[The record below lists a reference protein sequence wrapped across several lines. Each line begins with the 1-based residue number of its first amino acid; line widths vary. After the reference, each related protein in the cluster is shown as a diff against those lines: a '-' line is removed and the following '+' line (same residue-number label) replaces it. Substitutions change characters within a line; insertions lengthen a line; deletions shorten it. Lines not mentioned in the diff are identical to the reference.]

1 MLFRSIKS
9 RMCAYREKYFS
20 EEMPIEQ
27 RLFNVITIGGIF
39 AGTVSTLIGIIL
51 QFSILS
57 MIETTTVFLI
67 LLYLLYRA
75 NKNNKFDK
83 AALMVCVGV
92 NLILFPMIYFAN
104 GGMHSGMPLWFVL
117 GVVFDFMLLE
127 GKRFYIALFGG
138 FLAVVLCALGSYF
151 HPEYVLT
158 IETELGV
165 YLDIIQSIIIVSVI
179 IGALIRFQLSVYKK
193 KSEELE
199 AQTKQLAR
207 QAKQLE
213 EQTVQLEIA
222 IEQAEAA
229 NQAKR
234 DFLANM
240 SHEIR
245 TPLNVVL
252 GMNEMICR
260 ESTESA
266 VQKYAHKIEASGNI
280 LLSLIND
287 VLDFSKI
294 EAGNMQL
301 VPVKYQLSSV
311 ISDIVL
317 LVTERMRGKDLKLE
331 LKIDS
336 KLPCALY
343 GDEVRIKQIML
354 NLLNNAVKYTEKGK
368 IIFTVAGERGQ
379 DGKFLMYVSVRD
391 TGIGIRAEDI
401 DKLTRAFQ
409 RVDEQR
415 NSNVEGTGLGLSIT
429 KTFLNMMGSTL
440 EVQSEYGKGSDF
452 FFRVEQEIMD
462 ERSIG
467 KINPYELHSE
477 AAAAAVTFTAPEAEI
492 LVVDDNR
499 MNLDVFRA
507 LLKKTRVRVMTATS
521 GKECLRQVQKQE
533 FDIIFL
539 DHMMPEM
546 DGVETLKQLK
556 ALEDNLSKDTPVIA
570 LTANAV
576 AGAKEEY
583 IAQGFADY
591 LSKPVQGSTL
601 EKMVRAY
608 LPEKLVHT
616 GREENGQDKKDAESV
631 RESKE
636 KEAAGDGSNEN
647 VFDKDIVAAHSQA
660 VQDSCDGIAEERFP
674 GEKLLCA
681 HHIKAA
687 RALPYFGDDVEMYLE
702 ILEEFG
708 AGMPERVVKLE
719 ASAWDCESYAILV
732 HALKSNAK
740 NVGAETLGLMAF
752 EHEKAAKAGK
762 RDYITQAFSQLKEEM
777 EVVNR
782 GIRKFFREFGNT
794 FD

>member
-1 MLFRSIKS
+1 MKNRIKS

-57 MIETTTVFLI
+57 VIETTTVFLI

-462 ERSIG
+462 ERPIG

-521 GKECLRQVQKQE
+521 GKECLRQIQKQE

-556 ALEDNLSKDTPVIA
+556 ALKDNLSKDTPVIA

>member
-1 MLFRSIKS
+1 MKDRIKS
-9 RMCAYREKYFS
+9 RMRAYREKYFS

-57 MIETTTVFLI
+57 VIETATVFLI

-75 NKNNKFDK
+75 NKNNSFDK

-92 NLILFPMIYFAN
+92 NLILFPMIYFTN

-151 HPEYVLT
+151 HPEYVLS

-252 GMNEMICR
+252 GMNEMIRR

-462 ERSIG
+462 ERPIG

-616 GREENGQDKKDAESV
+616 GREENGQDRKDAESV

-636 KEAAGDGSNEN
+636 KEAAGDGSGEN
-647 VFDKDIVAAHSQA
+647 VFDKDGVTVSSRT

>member
-1 MLFRSIKS
+1 MKNRIKS

-462 ERSIG
+462 ERPIG

-477 AAAAAVTFTAPEAEI
+477 AAAAAITFTAPEAEI

-636 KEAAGDGSNEN
+636 KEAVGDGSDEN

-782 GIRKFFREFGNT
+782 GIRKFFREFGDT
-794 FD
+794 FE

>member
-1 MLFRSIKS
+1 MKNRIKS

-57 MIETTTVFLI
+57 VIETTTVFLI

-440 EVQSEYGKGSDF
+440 EVQSEYGKRSDF

-462 ERSIG
+462 ERPIG

-636 KEAAGDGSNEN
+636 KEAVGDGSDEN

-719 ASAWDCESYAILV
+719 ASAWDCESYAVLV

-782 GIRKFFREFGNT
+782 GIRKFFRDFGDT
-794 FD
+794 FE

>member
-1 MLFRSIKS
+1 MKERIADRLH
-9 RMCAYREKYFS
+9 AYKEKYFS
-20 EEMPIEQ
+20 EELPIGQ

-57 MIETTTVFLI
+57 VIETAAVFLI

-75 NKNNKFDK
+75 NKNKKYDQ

-127 GKRFYIALFGG
+127 GKRFYIALAGSIV
-138 FLAVVLCALGSYF
+138 AVVVCALGSYYN
-151 HPEYVLT
+151 PEFVLA
-158 IETELGV
+158 IDSESGL
-165 YLDIIQSIIIVSVI
+165 YLDILQSFLIVSVI
-179 IGALIRFQLSVYKK
+179 IGALVRYQLNVYKK

-199 AQTKQLAR
+199 EQTEQLAR

-213 EQTVQLEIA
+213 EQTVQLEAA

-234 DFLANM
+234 DFLANI

-252 GMNEMICR
+252 GMNEMIRR
-260 ESTESA
+260 ESTEIV

-301 VPVKYQLSSV
+301 VPVQYQLSSV

-331 LKIDS
+331 LKIDNN
-336 KLPCALY
+336 LPCALY

-368 IIFTVAGERGQ
+368 IIFTVARDEGA
-379 DGKFLMYVSVRD
+379 DGKFLLYVSVKD
-391 TGIGIRAEDI
+391 TGIGIRKEDI
-401 DKLTRAFQ
+401 GKLTKAFQ
-409 RVDEQR
+409 RVDEER
-415 NSNVEGTGLGLSIT
+415 NSSVEGTGLGLSIT
-429 KTFLNMMGSTL
+429 KTFLNMMGSAL

-452 FFRVEQEIMD
+452 FFRVEQKVMD
-462 ERSIG
+462 ARPIG

-477 AAAAAVTFTAPEAEI
+477 AEAAAVTFTAPEAEV

-507 LLKKTRVRVMTATS
+507 LLKKTRVRVMTASS
-521 GKECLRQVQKQE
+521 GKECLRLVQKQE

-546 DGVETLKQLK
+546 DGVETLRQLR
-556 ALEDNLSKDTPVIA
+556 ALADNLSKDAPVIA

-583 IAQGFADY
+583 IAQGFANY

-601 EKMVRAY
+601 EKMVRDY

-616 GREENGQDKKDAESV
+616 EQKESSVKKEAV
-631 RESKE
+631 ESKDQGGE
-636 KEAAGDGSNEN
+636 KKAAGGNPDEN
-647 VFDKDIVAAHSQA
+647 VFDKNNGGSPSQEA
-660 VQDSCDGIAEERFP
+660 QDSGDEIIEEKFP

-681 HHIKAA
+681 HHIQAA
-687 RALPYFGDDVEMYLE
+687 RALPYFGDDVQMYLE

-708 AGMPERVVKLE
+708 SGMPERVVKLE
-719 ASAWDCESYAILV
+719 ASAWDCESYAVLV

-740 NVGAETLGLMAF
+740 NVGAETLGLMAY
-752 EHEKAAKAGK
+752 EHEKAAKEG
-762 RDYITQAFSQLKEEM
+762 RRGYITQGFPQLKEEM
-777 EVVNR
+777 EIVGR
-782 GIRKFFREFGNT
+782 GIKKFFREYGNK
-794 FD
+794 

>member
-1 MLFRSIKS
+1 MKNRIKS

-57 MIETTTVFLI
+57 VIETTTVFLI

-117 GVVFDFMLLE
+117 GVVYDFMLLE

-462 ERSIG
+462 ERPIG

-499 MNLDVFRA
+499 MNPDVFRA

-636 KEAAGDGSNEN
+636 KEAVGDGSDEN

-719 ASAWDCESYAILV
+719 ASAWDCESYAVLV

-782 GIRKFFREFGNT
+782 GIRKFFREFGDT
-794 FD
+794 FE

>member
-1 MLFRSIKS
+1 MKNRIKS

-462 ERSIG
+462 ERPIG

-636 KEAAGDGSNEN
+636 KEAAGDGSDEN

-719 ASAWDCESYAILV
+719 ASAWDCESYAVLV

>member
-1 MLFRSIKS
+1 MKNRIKS

-57 MIETTTVFLI
+57 VIETTTVFLI

-462 ERSIG
+462 ERPIG

-477 AAAAAVTFTAPEAEI
+477 VTAAAVTFTAPEAEI

-636 KEAAGDGSNEN
+636 KEAAGDGSDEN

>member
-1 MLFRSIKS
+1 
-9 RMCAYREKYFS
+9 
-20 EEMPIEQ
+20 MPIEQ

-57 MIETTTVFLI
+57 VIETTTVFLI

-462 ERSIG
+462 ERPTG

-556 ALEDNLSKDTPVIA
+556 ALKDNLSKDTPVIA

-636 KEAAGDGSNEN
+636 KEAAGDGSDEN

-782 GIRKFFREFGNT
+782 GIRKFFREFGDT
-794 FD
+794 FE

>member
-1 MLFRSIKS
+1 MKDRIKS
-9 RMCAYREKYFS
+9 RMRAYREKYFS

-57 MIETTTVFLI
+57 VIETATVFLI

-75 NKNNKFDK
+75 NKNNSFDK

-151 HPEYVLT
+151 HPEYVLS

-252 GMNEMICR
+252 GMNEMIRR

-462 ERSIG
+462 ERPIG

-477 AAAAAVTFTAPEAEI
+477 TAAAAVTFTAPEAEI

>member
-1 MLFRSIKS
+1 MKNRIKS

-57 MIETTTVFLI
+57 VIETTTVFLI

-75 NKNNKFDK
+75 NKNNRFDK

-462 ERSIG
+462 ERPIG

-477 AAAAAVTFTAPEAEI
+477 AAAAAITFTAPEAEI

-636 KEAAGDGSNEN
+636 KEAAGDGSGEN

>member
-1 MLFRSIKS
+1 MKNRIKS

-27 RLFNVITIGGIF
+27 RLFNVITIGGLF

-57 MIETTTVFLI
+57 VIETTTVFLI

-462 ERSIG
+462 ERPIG

-636 KEAAGDGSNEN
+636 KEAVGDGSDEN

-719 ASAWDCESYAILV
+719 ASAWDCESYAVLV

-782 GIRKFFREFGNT
+782 GIRKFFREFGDT
-794 FD
+794 FE

>member
-1 MLFRSIKS
+1 MKNRIKS

-57 MIETTTVFLI
+57 VIETTTVFLI

-440 EVQSEYGKGSDF
+440 EVQSEYGKRSDF

-462 ERSIG
+462 ERPIG

-636 KEAAGDGSNEN
+636 KEAVGDGSDEN

-719 ASAWDCESYAILV
+719 ASAWDCESYAVLV

-782 GIRKFFREFGNT
+782 GIRKFFREFGDT
-794 FD
+794 FE

>member
-1 MLFRSIKS
+1 MKNRIKS

-368 IIFTVAGERGQ
+368 IIFTVAGERRQ

-429 KTFLNMMGSTL
+429 KTLLNMMGSTL

-462 ERSIG
+462 ERPIG

-477 AAAAAVTFTAPEAEI
+477 AAAAAITFTAPEAEI

-636 KEAAGDGSNEN
+636 KEAAGDGSDEN

>member
-1 MLFRSIKS
+1 MKNRIKS

-57 MIETTTVFLI
+57 VIETTTVFLI

>member
-1 MLFRSIKS
+1 MKNRIKS

-57 MIETTTVFLI
+57 VIETTTVFLI

-75 NKNNKFDK
+75 NKNNRFDK

-462 ERSIG
+462 ERPIG

-539 DHMMPEM
+539 DHMMPGM

-556 ALEDNLSKDTPVIA
+556 ALKDNLSKDTPVIA

-636 KEAAGDGSNEN
+636 KEAAGDGSGEN
-647 VFDKDIVAAHSQA
+647 VFDKDGVTVSSRT

-782 GIRKFFREFGNT
+782 GIRKFFREFGDT
-794 FD
+794 FE

>member
-1 MLFRSIKS
+1 MKNRIKS

-462 ERSIG
+462 ERPIG

-556 ALEDNLSKDTPVIA
+556 ALKDNLSKDTPVIA

-636 KEAAGDGSNEN
+636 KEAAGDGSDEN

-782 GIRKFFREFGNT
+782 GIRKFFREFGDT
-794 FD
+794 FE

>member
-1 MLFRSIKS
+1 
-9 RMCAYREKYFS
+9 
-20 EEMPIEQ
+20 MPIEQ

-57 MIETTTVFLI
+57 VIETTTVFLI

-462 ERSIG
+462 ERPIG
-467 KINPYELHSE
+467 KINPYELHSD
-477 AAAAAVTFTAPEAEI
+477 AAAAAITFTAPEAEI

-556 ALEDNLSKDTPVIA
+556 ALKDNLSKDTPVIA

-636 KEAAGDGSNEN
+636 KEAAGDGSDEN

>member
-1 MLFRSIKS
+1 MKNRIKS

-462 ERSIG
+462 ERPIG

-636 KEAAGDGSNEN
+636 KEAVGDGSDEN

>member
-1 MLFRSIKS
+1 
-9 RMCAYREKYFS
+9 
-20 EEMPIEQ
+20 MPIEQ

-462 ERSIG
+462 ERPIG

-636 KEAAGDGSNEN
+636 KEAAGDGSDEN

-660 VQDSCDGIAEERFP
+660 VQESCDGIAEERFP

>member
-1 MLFRSIKS
+1 MKNRIKS

-462 ERSIG
+462 ERPIG

-636 KEAAGDGSNEN
+636 KEAAGDGSDEN

-782 GIRKFFREFGNT
+782 GIRKFFREFGDT
-794 FD
+794 FE

>member
-1 MLFRSIKS
+1 MKNRIKS

-57 MIETTTVFLI
+57 VIETTTVFLI

-401 DKLTRAFQ
+401 DKLTKAFQ

>member
-1 MLFRSIKS
+1 
-9 RMCAYREKYFS
+9 
-20 EEMPIEQ
+20 MPIEQ

-57 MIETTTVFLI
+57 VIETTTVFLI

-719 ASAWDCESYAILV
+719 ASAWD
-732 HALKSNAK
+732 
-740 NVGAETLGLMAF
+740 
-752 EHEKAAKAGK
+752 
-762 RDYITQAFSQLKEEM
+762 
-777 EVVNR
+777 
-782 GIRKFFREFGNT
+782 
-794 FD
+794 

>member
-1 MLFRSIKS
+1 MKNRIKS

-57 MIETTTVFLI
+57 VIETTTVFLI

-179 IGALIRFQLSVYKK
+179 IGALIRFQLSLYKK

-462 ERSIG
+462 ERPIG

-636 KEAAGDGSNEN
+636 KEAVGDGSDEN

-719 ASAWDCESYAILV
+719 ASAWDCESYAVLV

-782 GIRKFFREFGNT
+782 GIRKFFREFGDT
-794 FD
+794 FE

>member
-1 MLFRSIKS
+1 MKNRIKS

-57 MIETTTVFLI
+57 VIETTTVFLI

-75 NKNNKFDK
+75 NKNNRFDK

-462 ERSIG
+462 ERPIG

-556 ALEDNLSKDTPVIA
+556 ALKDNLSKDTPVIA

-636 KEAAGDGSNEN
+636 KEAAGDGSGEN
-647 VFDKDIVAAHSQA
+647 VFDKDGVTVSSRT

-687 RALPYFGDDVEMYLE
+687 RALPYFGHDVEMYLE

>member
-1 MLFRSIKS
+1 MKNRIKS

-57 MIETTTVFLI
+57 VIETTTVFLI

-401 DKLTRAFQ
+401 DKLTKAFQ

-462 ERSIG
+462 ERPIG

>member
-1 MLFRSIKS
+1 MKNRIKS

-57 MIETTTVFLI
+57 VIETTTVFLI

-401 DKLTRAFQ
+401 DKLTKAFQ

-462 ERSIG
+462 ERPIG

-477 AAAAAVTFTAPEAEI
+477 AAAAAITFTAPEAEI

-636 KEAAGDGSNEN
+636 KEAAGDGSDEN

>member
-1 MLFRSIKS
+1 MQDRIMKKLQFWKR
-9 RMCAYREKYFS
+9 KYFS
-20 EEMPIEQ
+20 EEMPIKQ
-27 RLFNVITIGGIF
+27 RLFNVITIGGIL
-39 AGTVSTLIGIIL
+39 AGTISTLIGIIL
-51 QFSILS
+51 QFSILTV
-57 MIETTTVFLI
+57 IETAAVFMI
-67 LLYLLYRA
+67 LLLVLYRA
-75 NKNNKFDK
+75 NKHNKFES
-83 AALMVCVGV
+83 AALMVCVWV
-92 NLILFPMIYFAN
+92 NLILFPLIYFSN
-104 GGMHSGMPLWFVL
+104 GGMHSGMPMWFVL
-117 GVVFDFMLLE
+117 GVVFDFMLLD
-127 GKRFYIALFGG
+127 GKRFCFALFSG
-138 FLAVVLCALGSYF
+138 FVAVVSCAVVSYYNPDF
-151 HPEYVLT
+151 VIHME
-158 IETELGV
+158 EK
-165 YLDIIQSIIIVSVI
+165 DIYIDILQSFLIVSVI
-179 IGALIRFQLSVYKK
+179 IGILIRFQLNLYRE

-199 AQTKQLAR
+199 RQTEKLAA

-213 EQTVQLEIA
+213 DQTVQLEIA

-252 GMNEMICR
+252 GMNEMIRR
-260 ESTESA
+260 ESTEPV

-301 VPVKYQLSSV
+301 VPVQYQLSSV

-331 LKIDS
+331 LRIDE
-336 KLPCALY
+336 KLPCVLY

-368 IIFTVAGERGQ
+368 IVFTVSGKKNEE
-379 DGKFLMYVSVRD
+379 GKFMMYVSVKD
-391 TGIGIRAEDI
+391 TGIGIREEDI
-401 DKLTRAFQ
+401 HKLAHAFQ

-415 NSNVEGTGLGLSIT
+415 NVNVEGTGLGLSIT
-429 KTFLNMMGSTL
+429 QNFLVMMGSVL
-440 EVQSEYGKGSDF
+440 EVESEYGKGSNF
-452 FFRVEQEIMD
+452 FFSVEQPIVD
-462 ERSIG
+462 ERPVG

-477 AAAAAVTFTAPEAEI
+477 AAAAAVTYTAPEAEV

-507 LLKKTRVRVMTATS
+507 LLKKTRVRVMTASS
-521 GKECLRQVQKQE
+521 GKECLRLVKRQE

-546 DGVETLKQLK
+546 DGVETLRQLK
-556 ALEDNLSKDTPVIA
+556 ETEDNLSKNAPVIA

-576 AGAKEEY
+576 VGAKEEY
-583 IAQGFADY
+583 IAEGFTDY

-601 EKMVRAY
+601 EKMVRDY
-608 LPEKLVHT
+608 LPGRLVH
-616 GREENGQDKKDAESV
+616 EEGNENIV
-631 RESKE
+631 NTT
-636 KEAAGDGSNEN
+636 AAGDLKTEDTGTDS
-647 VFDKDIVAAHSQA
+647 AACQPT
-660 VQDSCDGIAEERFP
+660 AEEECCEDIAQEKFP

-681 HHIKAA
+681 HHIRAA

-719 ASAWDCESYAILV
+719 AAAWDCESYAVLV

-740 NVGAETLGLMAF
+740 NVGAETLGVMAF
-752 EHEKAAKAGK
+752 EHEKAAKSGM
-762 RDYITQAFSQLKEEM
+762 REYILQGFAELKEEM
-777 EVVNR
+777 EIVNR
-782 GIRKFFREFGNT
+782 GIRRFLKEYQKK
-794 FD
+794 

>member
-1 MLFRSIKS
+1 MKD
-9 RMCAYREKYFS
+9 RMTGKIHFWKEKNLS
-20 EEMPIEQ
+20 EEMPIKQ
-27 RLFNVITIGGIF
+27 QLFNVIVLGGIL
-39 AGTVSTLIGIIL
+39 AGTVSTLLGIIL

-57 MIETTTVFLI
+57 VIETAAVFLI
-67 LLYLLYRA
+67 LLYLFYRA
-75 NKNNKFDK
+75 NKNKKFDT
-83 AALMVCVGV
+83 AALMICVGV

-127 GKRFYIALFGG
+127 GKQFYVALVAG
-138 FLAVVLCALGSYF
+138 FVAVVACTVVSYYN
-151 HPEYVLT
+151 PGLVIW
-158 IETELGV
+158 IEGELDF
-165 YLDIIQSIIIVSVI
+165 YLDVIQSFLIVSVI
-179 IGALIRFQLSVYKK
+179 IGVLIRFQLNVYKK
-193 KSEELE
+193 KSVELE
-199 AQTKQLAR
+199 KQAEQLAA

-252 GMNEMICR
+252 GMNEMIRR
-260 ESTESA
+260 ESTEPV

-301 VPVKYQLSSV
+301 VPVQYQLSSV

-331 LKIDS
+331 LKVDET
-336 KLPCALY
+336 LPCVLY

-368 IIFTVAGERGQ
+368 IVFTVSGKQNAE
-379 DGKFLMYVSVRD
+379 GKFLLYVSVKD
-391 TGIGIRAEDI
+391 TGIGIREEDI
-401 DKLTRAFQ
+401 HKLAHAFQ

-415 NSNVEGTGLGLSIT
+415 NANVEGTGLGLSIT
-429 KTFLNMMGSTL
+429 QNFLIMMGSVL
-440 EVQSEYGKGSDF
+440 EVESEYGKGSNF
-452 FFRVEQEIMD
+452 FFSVEQPVVD
-462 ERSIG
+462 ERPIG

-477 AAAAAVTFTAPEAEI
+477 AAAAAVTYTAPEAEV

-507 LLKKTRVRVMTATS
+507 LLKKTRVRVMTASS
-521 GKECLRQVQKQE
+521 GKECLRLVKRQE

-556 ALEDNLSKDTPVIA
+556 EMEDNLSKNAPVIA

-576 AGAKEEY
+576 VGAKEEY
-583 IAQGFADY
+583 IAEGFADY

-601 EKMVRAY
+601 EKMVRTY
-608 LPEKLVHT
+608 LPERLVH
-616 GREENGQDKKDAESV
+616 ENRNKNENNGTPKAVDPQDAEN
-631 RESKE
+631 ET
-636 KEAAGDGSNEN
+636 DGTE
-647 VFDKDIVAAHSQA
+647 QA
-660 VQDSCDGIAEERFP
+660 LGVTVDTNATLQEDSCEDITQEKFP

-681 HHIKAA
+681 HHIHAA

-708 AGMPERVVKLE
+708 AAMPERVVKLE
-719 ASAWDCESYAILV
+719 AAAWDCESYAILV

-740 NVGAETLGLMAF
+740 NVGAETLSVMAY
-752 EHEKAAKAGK
+752 EHEKAAKSGMREYVLQGFA
-762 RDYITQAFSQLKEEM
+762 QLKEEM
-777 EVVNR
+777 ETVNR
-782 GIRKFFREFGNT
+782 GIRRFFKEYRKS
-794 FD
+794 

>member
-1 MLFRSIKS
+1 MKNRIKS

-462 ERSIG
+462 ERPIG

-636 KEAAGDGSNEN
+636 KEAVGDGSDEN

-719 ASAWDCESYAILV
+719 ASAWDCESYAVLV

-782 GIRKFFREFGNT
+782 GIRKFFREFGDT
-794 FD
+794 FE

>member
-1 MLFRSIKS
+1 MKNRIKS

-57 MIETTTVFLI
+57 VIETTTVFLI

-199 AQTKQLAR
+199 AQTKQLTR

-401 DKLTRAFQ
+401 DKLTKAFQ

-462 ERSIG
+462 ERPIG

-477 AAAAAVTFTAPEAEI
+477 AAAAAITFTAPEAEI

-636 KEAAGDGSNEN
+636 KEAAGDGSDEN

-702 ILEEFG
+702 ILKEFG

>member
-1 MLFRSIKS
+1 MKNRIKS

-57 MIETTTVFLI
+57 VIETTTVFLI

-462 ERSIG
+462 ERPIG
-467 KINPYELHSE
+467 KINPYELHSD
-477 AAAAAVTFTAPEAEI
+477 AAAAAITFTAPEAEI

-719 ASAWDCESYAILV
+719 ASAWDCESYAVLV

-782 GIRKFFREFGNT
+782 GIRKFFREFGDT
-794 FD
+794 FE

>member
-1 MLFRSIKS
+1 MKNRIKS

-57 MIETTTVFLI
+57 VIETTTVFLI

-199 AQTKQLAR
+199 AQTKQLTR

-401 DKLTRAFQ
+401 DKLTKAFQ

-462 ERSIG
+462 ERPIG

-477 AAAAAVTFTAPEAEI
+477 AAAAAITFTAPEAEI

-539 DHMMPEM
+539 DHMMPGM

-556 ALEDNLSKDTPVIA
+556 ALKDNLSKDTPVIA

-636 KEAAGDGSNEN
+636 KEAAGDGSGEN
-647 VFDKDIVAAHSQA
+647 VFDKDGVTVSSRT

>member
-1 MLFRSIKS
+1 MKDRIKS
-9 RMCAYREKYFS
+9 RMRAYREKYFS

-57 MIETTTVFLI
+57 VIETATVFLI

-75 NKNNKFDK
+75 NKNNSFDK

-151 HPEYVLT
+151 HPEYVLS

-252 GMNEMICR
+252 GMNEMIRR

-462 ERSIG
+462 ERPIG

-636 KEAAGDGSNEN
+636 KEAAGDGSGEN
-647 VFDKDIVAAHSQA
+647 VFDKDGVTVSSRT

>member
-1 MLFRSIKS
+1 MKNRIKS

-368 IIFTVAGERGQ
+368 IIFTVDGERGQ

-401 DKLTRAFQ
+401 DKLTKAFQ

-462 ERSIG
+462 ERPIG

-477 AAAAAVTFTAPEAEI
+477 AAAAAITFTAPEAEI

-556 ALEDNLSKDTPVIA
+556 ALKDNLSKDTPVIA

-636 KEAAGDGSNEN
+636 KEAAGDGSDEN

-782 GIRKFFREFGNT
+782 GIRKFFREFWDT
-794 FD
+794 FE

>member
-1 MLFRSIKS
+1 MKNRIKS

-452 FFRVEQEIMD
+452 FFRLEQEIMD
-462 ERSIG
+462 ERPIG

-477 AAAAAVTFTAPEAEI
+477 AAAAAITFTAPEAEI

-636 KEAAGDGSNEN
+636 KEAAGDGSGEN
-647 VFDKDIVAAHSQA
+647 VFDNDGVTVSSRT

>member
-1 MLFRSIKS
+1 MKNRIKS

-57 MIETTTVFLI
+57 VIETTTVFLI

-368 IIFTVAGERGQ
+368 IVFTVAGERGQ

-462 ERSIG
+462 ERPIG

-636 KEAAGDGSNEN
+636 KEAVGDGSDEN

-719 ASAWDCESYAILV
+719 ASAWDCESYAVLV

-782 GIRKFFREFGNT
+782 GIRKFFREFGDT
-794 FD
+794 FE

>member
-1 MLFRSIKS
+1 MKNRIKS

-57 MIETTTVFLI
+57 VIETTTVFLI

-462 ERSIG
+462 ERPIG

-539 DHMMPEM
+539 DHMMPGM

-556 ALEDNLSKDTPVIA
+556 ALKDNLSKDTPVIA

-636 KEAAGDGSNEN
+636 KEAAGDGSGEN
-647 VFDKDIVAAHSQA
+647 VFDKDGVTVSSRT

-782 GIRKFFREFGNT
+782 GIRKFFREFGDT
-794 FD
+794 FE